1 MVMSETKELN
11 RNGKRS
17 RGSSPSATTNG
28 ANNKPQAVPPAEDLT
43 PETSDDDSR
52 KFLYLFERVEQN

>member
-1 MVMSETKELN
+1 MVMSETRETG

-17 RGSSPSATTNG
+17 RGSSPI
-28 ANNKPQAVPPAEDLT
+28 ANNNNTTAKPPVVPPAEDLT

-52 KFLYLFERVEQN
+52 E